1 MTEFIIAGGP
11 FMWPL
16 LACSILIIT
25 ISIERLWFLQ
35 IRLVSPKGLTNQI
48 VNLFNKNLINNKQ
61 ADEISELSSLGFL
74 LISCIQYKDLPRE
87 NLESKIEEKA
97 VEIKYSL
104 ERNLNMLG
112 TIATISPLLGLLGT
126 VIGMIA
132 AFTGLSE
139 VTGANPDALAAGISQ
154 ALITT
159 AFGLF
164 IAVPGLVLHK
174 YFEQKVSYLLITL
187 QIEVSRFIT
196 SPKAGKSVTAMAN
209 MAAVANAKNAGT
221 KAMECGFS
229 SAGTNDKVAS
239 AKMLEMPAPT
249 AASVKATSTASST
262 TNSVAATS
270 ENAPDNMT
278 TANRRCKRKA
288 KMAMSVKSEMSDAL
302 TRKPDISRA
311 PVHYFSWPSNCQ
323 ESIFT
328 IFENG
333 STFRTI
339 APL

>member
-97 VEIKYSL
+97 IEVKFSL

-126 VIGMIA
+126 VIGMIT

-164 IAVPGLVLHK
+164 IAVTGLVLHK
-174 YFEQKVSYLLITL
+174 YFEQKVSYLLIRL
-187 QIEVSRFIT
+187 QIEVSRFIDVIN
-196 SPKAGKSVTAMAN
+196 K
-209 MAAVANAKNAGT
+209 
-221 KAMECGFS
+221 
-229 SAGTNDKVAS
+229 
-239 AKMLEMPAPT
+239 
-249 AASVKATSTASST
+249 
-262 TNSVAATS
+262 
-270 ENAPDNMT
+270 
-278 TANRRCKRKA
+278 
-288 KMAMSVKSEMSDAL
+288 
-302 TRKPDISRA
+302 
-311 PVHYFSWPSNCQ
+311 
-323 ESIFT
+323 
-328 IFENG
+328 
-333 STFRTI
+333 
-339 APL
+339 